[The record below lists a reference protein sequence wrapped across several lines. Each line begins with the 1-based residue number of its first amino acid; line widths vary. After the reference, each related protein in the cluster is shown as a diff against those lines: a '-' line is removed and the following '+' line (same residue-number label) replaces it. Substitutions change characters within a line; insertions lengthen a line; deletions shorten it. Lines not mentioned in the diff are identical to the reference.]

1 MVKTITN
8 ISERIK
14 GCDVSKLPIEYTDV
28 KRSILFGKEVYT
40 YDNPWLWHLH
50 IKCTDLCNAKCEF
63 CVEQNA
69 CKNENPDALLQ
80 SVDDMLV
87 EMNNQGILYSV
98 SVTGG
103 EPTIYS
109 KFDELLNILL
119 KHRSDIHML
128 TINTNG
134 YGIEK
139 HLDKMDNVFDFIDL
153 SRHSTEN
160 NDKIFKTRVISDD
173 TIRDIKRRLQ
183 KCKLRIQCVGTE
195 VKTIDQLIKFIEH
208 YDFADDISYRRLMQ
222 LPDEYG
228 TDYSLDKDSYEDIL
242 RYAVNNWEFCE
253 QTIQDYYVY
262 EIFKYDKIPVTFS
275 YSDMS
280 LLREVEKN
288 EDMDIYREFIIHPDG
303 CISGSWK
310 KDCKIIK

>member
-1 MVKTITN
+1 MVQTITD
-8 ISERIK
+8 ISKRIEA
-14 GCDVSKLPIEYTDV
+14 CDVSKFPIRYDNV
-28 KRSILFGKEVYT
+28 KHSTLFGKDVYT
-40 YDNPWLWHLH
+40 YNNPWLHHLH
-50 IKCTDLCNAKCEF
+50 IKCTDFCNAKCEF
-63 CVEQNA
+63 CVEKNA
-69 CKNENPDALLQ
+69 HRNEKSDMLLQ
-80 SVDDMLV
+80 SVDDMLT
-87 EMNNQGILYSV
+87 EMNKQNILFSV

-103 EPTIYS
+103 EPTLFS
-109 KFDELLNILL
+109 KFDELLDILL
-119 KHRSDIHML
+119 KHRDNIHML

-139 HLDKMDNVFDFIDL
+139 YFDKIDRVFDFIDL
-153 SRHSTEN
+153 SRHSIVN
-160 NDKIFKTRVISDD
+160 NDRIFQTKVISDD
-173 TIRDIKRRLQ
+173 TIRNIKQRLQ
-183 KCKLRIQCVGTE
+183 RCKLRIQCVGTE
-195 VKTIDQLIKFIEH
+195 IKTITQLIEFIKH

-242 RYAVNNWEFCE
+242 RYAVDNWEFCE

-262 EIFKYDKIPVTFS
+262 EIFKYDKTPVTFS